1 VPEKTNSLSPGEWA
15 VLGLLVEEPRHG
27 FALAKA
33 MAPYGDLGRVW
44 ALPTPLVY
52 RALSTLQTKGLAS
65 AAGAE
70 RSDVGPQRLLVT
82 PTAEGRDRL
91 AGWLTAPVEHLRDV
105 RSLLMLKLAFVI
117 RMGGNPAPLL
127 RAQAELFGPLVQQ
140 LERRAGEAEEGF
152 DRVLML
158 WRLESARAAM
168 RFLQQAPEAV
178 SSATQTRT
186 SDRGGGKLISSG

>member
-1 VPEKTNSLSPGEWA
+1 

-33 MAPYGDLGRVW
+33 MAPQGDLGRVW

-65 AAGAE
+65 AAGPE

-105 RSLLMLKLAFVI
+105 RSLLMLKLALVI
-117 RMGGNPAPLL
+117 RMGGDPEPLL
-127 RAQAELFGPLVQQ
+127 RAQAERLGPLVRQ
-140 LERRAGEAEEGF
+140 LESRASEAAPGF

-168 RFLQQAPEAV
+168 RFLQQAPDAV
-178 SSATQTRT
+178 SSAPQTRT
-186 SDRGGGKLISSG
+186 SLQRDMDR